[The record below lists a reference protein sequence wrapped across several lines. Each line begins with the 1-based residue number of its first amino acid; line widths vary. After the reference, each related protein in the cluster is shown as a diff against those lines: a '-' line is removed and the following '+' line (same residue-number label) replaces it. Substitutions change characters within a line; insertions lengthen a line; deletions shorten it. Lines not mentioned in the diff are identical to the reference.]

1 MQQLRKDNIID
12 DYHGTKVADPY
23 RWMEDPLLPET
34 VEWVNAQNKVTF
46 EYLEKIPVREKIRE
60 RIKELWNYT
69 KYSVPKKKGKYLFY
83 TKNEGLQNQSVLYKQ
98 EGFDGIPSVLLDPNK
113 LSEDGT
119 VSMGFQCYTE
129 DGSLLAYSISRSGS
143 DWQEIKI
150 RDVETCEDYP
160 ETLKWA
166 RFSGAAWMPDKSGFF
181 YSRNP
186 QPGTVPPGDEFFYNR
201 VYWHKLGTSQ
211 EEDLLIYE
219 RPDEKEWGFS
229 PAVTDDNKYLL
240 LYISHGCTE
249 KNRLY
254 YRELDSKGPFIKLI
268 DTPDAKYHPLDN
280 IGNMFYFHSNLNAPR
295 GCIIAIDINHPER
308 KNWKV
313 IIPESKD
320 TIESVTMI
328 NNQFVI
334 CYLQDAS
341 NKLKIFNNDGS
352 FDRDIEL
359 PDIGTVMIDFSGIP
373 GRRDDTEMFFPFQS
387 FLRPTCIYHYDFK
400 TGQSKEFLTS
410 KVNFDTSKYTTR
422 QVFFTSKDGTNIPM
436 FLVHKKDLVM
446 DGNNPVLMGG
456 YGGFNISL
464 TPGFNVTRLVWME
477 YGGISAIVNLR
488 GGGEYG
494 EEWHR
499 AGMLEKKQNVFDDF
513 ISGAEYLIKNKY
525 TNSKKLGISG
535 GSNGGLLVSACMLQR
550 PDLFGAVICSVPLT
564 DMLRYHKFTVGH
576 KWIVEYGNP
585 EENQEDFKYIYAYS
599 PLHNIK
605 EGVEYPP
612 ILIVTADTDDRVVPS
627 HAKKFMATL
636 QEKSDGK
643 VKAFI
648 RIETKAGHGQGKP
661 TSKVINEQS
670 DIFAFLFEVFQII
683 S

>member
-1 MQQLRKDNIID
+1 
-12 DYHGTKVADPY
+12 
-23 RWMEDPLLPET
+23 
-34 VEWVNAQNKVTF
+34 
-46 EYLEKIPVREKIRE
+46 
-60 RIKELWNYT
+60 
-69 KYSVPKKKGKYLFY
+69 
-83 TKNEGLQNQSVLYKQ
+83 
-98 EGFDGIPSVLLDPNK
+98 
-113 LSEDGT
+113 
-119 VSMGFQCYTE
+119 
-129 DGSLLAYSISRSGS
+129 
-143 DWQEIKI
+143 
-150 RDVETCEDYP
+150 
-160 ETLKWA
+160 
-166 RFSGAAWMPDKSGFF
+166 
-181 YSRNP
+181 
-186 QPGTVPPGDEFFYNR
+186 
-201 VYWHKLGTSQ
+201 
-211 EEDLLIYE
+211 
-219 RPDEKEWGFS
+219 
-229 PAVTDDNKYLL
+229 
-240 LYISHGCTE
+240 
-249 KNRLY
+249 
-254 YRELDSKGPFIKLI
+254 
-268 DTPDAKYHPLDN
+268 
-280 IGNMFYFHSNLNAPR
+280 
-295 GCIIAIDINHPER
+295 
-308 KNWKV
+308 
-313 IIPESKD
+313 
-320 TIESVTMI
+320 
-328 NNQFVI
+328 
-334 CYLQDAS
+334 
-341 NKLKIFNNDGS
+341 
-352 FDRDIEL
+352 
-359 PDIGTVMIDFSGIP
+359 
-373 GRRDDTEMFFPFQS
+373 
-387 FLRPTCIYHYDFK
+387 
-400 TGQSKEFLTS
+400 
-410 KVNFDTSKYTTR
+410 
-422 QVFFTSKDGTNIPM
+422 
-436 FLVHKKDLVM
+436 M

-643 VKAFI
+643 LKAVI

-661 TSKVINEQS
+661 TSKAINEQS